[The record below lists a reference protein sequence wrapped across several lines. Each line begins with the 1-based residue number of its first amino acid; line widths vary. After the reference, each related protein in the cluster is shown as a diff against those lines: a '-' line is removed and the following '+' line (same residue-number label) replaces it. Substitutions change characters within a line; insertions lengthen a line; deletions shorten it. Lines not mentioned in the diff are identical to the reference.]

1 MIRLI
6 KKYNRFLILSLI
18 ISGLYLSS
26 LFNFIQNKSYHYD
39 VTVYRDTWGVPH
51 IYGITD
57 EDTAYGLAYAHA
69 EDDFDTIFDIL
80 LFSRGV
86 SASIK
91 GKESAPIDYL
101 VGLLKIWET
110 VDEKY
115 NTLSPKVINICN
127 AYADG
132 INKYI
137 EENPSYESRQIY
149 PIVGKDIIAGFT
161 FRTPLMYKLDWYI
174 TEIMKD
180 EKPNFAK
187 YSDNLTKHSMH
198 GSNVF
203 AIAPHRSTDG
213 YTRLSVNSHQPWEGP
228 VTWYEAHLHSNE
240 GWNTTGGLFP
250 GSPVVLKGYNENLGW
265 SHTVNSPDLV
275 DIYELTINPDNKN
288 QYLVDDKWLDF
299 EISTLP
305 IKVKL
310 FGPIKWTFK
319 RDVFHS
325 IHGPAL
331 KTDHGVYAIRYAGH
345 GLIGQVEQWYNM
357 NKSQNLNDFKNA
369 MKMMQIPMF
378 NTVYADKSGNLFY
391 IYNGLI
397 PKRIEHVNYRDIL
410 PGNKSELI
418 WDEYYSYEELPQT
431 TNPESGYL
439 QNCNSTPYKATVGAG
454 NPAKRLPD
462 NTGIELYQTNRAF
475 RANELYGNDQ
485 SISKKEFY
493 DYKYDTYYSKESVM
507 SYARD
512 RFLIEFKTDDP
523 KLINALKILKD
534 WDLGNQKDNTGA
546 AIANLTF
553 KITYERDD
561 FKYDIHLLKKR
572 FIESVNFLISE
583 FGQVDIPLGKLQILK
598 RGDLELPLDGGPDLL
613 RAIYGKMQNNRKIA
627 TGGDC
632 YFQMVEWDENG
643 NVSAESIHQYGSATL
658 DSTSIYY
665 NDQAHLFANK
675 KMKPSIIDFNKLKPY
690 IKKSYTP

>member
-1 MIRLI
+1 MIKLI
-6 KKYNRFLILSLI
+6 KKYNRLLFLSLI
-18 ISGLYLSS
+18 ILGLYLSS
-26 LFNFIQNKSYHYD
+26 LFNFIPNKSYNYD
-39 VTVYRDTWGVPH
+39 VTIYRDTWGVPH

-91 GKESAPIDYL
+91 GRESAPIDYL
-101 VGLLKIWET
+101 VGLLKIWDT
-110 VDEKY
+110 VENKH
-115 NTLSPKVINICN
+115 NTLSPKIIKICN

-137 EENPSYESRQIY
+137 EENPSSESRQIY
-149 PIVGKDIIAGFT
+149 PIKGKDIIAGFAL
-161 FRTPLMYKLDWYI
+161 RTPLMYKLDWYI
-174 TEIMKD
+174 TEIMKK
-180 EKPNFAK
+180 EKPNFSK

-203 AIAPHRSTDG
+203 AIAPHKSEDG
-213 YTRLSVNSHQPWEGP
+213 YTRLAINSHQPWEGP
-228 VTWYEAHLHSNE
+228 VTWYEAHVHSNE
-240 GWNTTGGLFP
+240 GWNATGGLFP
-250 GSPVVLKGYNENLGW
+250 GSPVKLKGYNENLGW

-275 DIYELTINPDNKN
+275 DIYELTINPDNEN
-288 QYLVDDKWLDF
+288 QYLLDDKWLDF

-310 FGPIKWTFK
+310 FGPIKWKFK
-319 RDVFHS
+319 RNIYHS
-325 IHGPAL
+325 IHGPVL
-331 KTDHGVYAIRYAGH
+331 KTEHGVYAVRYAGH

-357 NKSQNLNDFKNA
+357 NKSKNLNDFKNA

-397 PKRIEHVNYRDIL
+397 PKRLENINYNDIL
-410 PGNKSELI
+410 AGNNSKLI
-418 WDEYYSYEELPQT
+418 WNEYYSYDELPQT
-431 TNPESGYL
+431 TNPKSGYL
-439 QNCNSTPYKATVGAG
+439 QNCNSTPYLATVGLG
-454 NPAKRLPD
+454 NPSKTLPN

-512 RFLIEFKTDDP
+512 RFLREFVTDDP
-523 KLINALKILKD
+523 KLLNALNILKN

-561 FKYDIHLLKKR
+561 FKYDLQLLKNR
-572 FIESVNFLISE
+572 FIESVDLLISE
-583 FGQVDIPLGKLQILK
+583 FGQVDIPLGSLQVLK
-598 RGDLELPLDGGPDLL
+598 RGDLELPLDGGPDVL
-613 RAIYGKMQNNRKIA
+613 RAIYSKLENNRKIA
-627 TGGDC
+627 TGEDC
-632 YFQMVEWDENG
+632 YFQMIEWDKDC
-643 NVSAESIHQYGSATL
+643 NVSAESIHQYGTATL
-658 DSTSIYY
+658 NQDSPHY
-665 NDQAHLFANK
+665 NDQAILFSSME
-675 KMKPSIIDFNKLKPY
+675 MKTSFIKLED
-690 IKKSYTP
+690 IKNNLKSYYKP

>member
-6 KKYNRFLILSLI
+6 KKYNRFLFLSLI
-18 ISGLYLSS
+18 IAGLYLSP
-26 LFNFIQNKSYHYD
+26 LFNFIPNKSYHYD
-39 VTVYRDTWGVPH
+39 VTIYRDTWGVPH

-137 EENPSYESRQIY
+137 EENPSRESKRIY
-149 PIVGKDIIAGFT
+149 PIKGKDIIAGFAL
-161 FRTPLMYKLDWYI
+161 RTPLMYKLDWYI
-174 TEIMKD
+174 TEIMKK
-180 EKPNFAK
+180 EKPNFSK

-203 AIAPHRSTDG
+203 AIAPHRSEDG
-213 YTRLSVNSHQPWEGP
+213 YTRLAVNSHQPWEGP
-228 VTWYEAHLHSNE
+228 VTWYEAHVHSNE
-240 GWNTTGGLFP
+240 GWNATGGLFP
-250 GSPVVLKGYNENLGW
+250 GSPVILKGYNENLGW

-275 DIYELTINPDNKN
+275 DIYELTINPDNEN
-288 QYLVDDKWLDF
+288 QYLLDDKWLDF

-319 RDVFHS
+319 KDVFHS
-325 IHGPAL
+325 IQGPVL

-397 PKRIEHVNYRDIL
+397 PKRIENVNYRDIL

-418 WDEYYSYEELPQT
+418 WDEYYSYDELPQS
-431 TNPESGYL
+431 TNPKSGYL
-439 QNCNSTPYKATVGAG
+439 QNCNSTPYQATVGLG
-454 NPAKRLPD
+454 NPIKRLPD

-493 DYKYDTYYSKESVM
+493 NYKYDTYYSKESVM

-512 RFLIEFKTDDP
+512 RFLREFETDDP
-523 KLINALKILKD
+523 KLINALNVLKN
-534 WDLGNQKDNTGA
+534 WDLGNQKDNKGS

-561 FKYDIHLLKKR
+561 FKYDLELLKNR
-572 FIESVNFLISE
+572 FIESVNLLISE
-583 FGQVDIPLGKLQILK
+583 FGQVDIPLGSLQVLK
-598 RGDLELPLDGGPDLL
+598 RGDLELPLDGGPDVL
-613 RAIYGKMQNNRKIA
+613 RAIYSKLENNRKIA

-632 YFQMVEWDENG
+632 YFQMVEWDKDG
-643 NVSAESIHQYGSATL
+643 NVSAESIHQYGTATL
-658 DSTSIYY
+658 NEDSPHY
-665 NDQAHLFANK
+665 NDQAILFSNME
-675 KMKPSIIDFNKLKPY
+675 MKPSFIKLDDIKNNLTKYYKP
-690 IKKSYTP
+690 

>member
-6 KKYNRFLILSLI
+6 KKYNRILFLSLI
-18 ISGLYLSS
+18 IAGLYLSS
-26 LFNFIQNKSYHYD
+26 LFNFIPNKSYNYD
-39 VTVYRDTWGVPH
+39 VTIYRDTWGVPH

-115 NTLSPKVINICN
+115 NSLSPKVINICN

-137 EENPSYESRQIY
+137 EENLSRESKQIY
-149 PIVGKDIIAGFT
+149 PIKGKDIIAGFAL
-161 FRTPLMYKLDWYI
+161 RTPLMYKLDWYI
-174 TEIMKD
+174 TEIMKK

-187 YSDNLTKHSMH
+187 YSDNLTRHSMH

-240 GWNTTGGLFP
+240 GWNATGGLFP

-275 DIYELTINPDNKN
+275 DIYELTINPDNNN

-319 RDVFHS
+319 KDVFHS
-325 IHGPAL
+325 IHGPVL

-397 PKRIEHVNYRDIL
+397 PKRIENVNYRDIL

-418 WDEYYSYEELPQT
+418 WDEYYSYDELPQS
-431 TNPESGYL
+431 TNPKSGYL
-439 QNCNSTPYKATVGAG
+439 QNCNSTPYQATVGLG
-454 NPAKRLPD
+454 NPIKRLPD

-493 DYKYDTYYSKESVM
+493 NYKYDTYYSKESVM

-512 RFLIEFKTDDP
+512 RFLREFETNDP
-523 KLINALKILKD
+523 KLINALNVLKN

-561 FKYDIHLLKKR
+561 FKYDLELLKNR
-572 FIESVNFLISE
+572 FIESVDLLISE
-583 FGQVDIPLGKLQILK
+583 FGQVDIPLGKLQVLK
-598 RGDLELPLDGGPDLL
+598 RGDLELPLDGGPDVL
-613 RAIYGKMQNNRKIA
+613 RAIYSKLENNRKIA

-632 YFQMVEWDENG
+632 YFQMVEWDKDG
-643 NVSAESIHQYGSATL
+643 NVSAESIHQYGTATL
-658 DSTSIYY
+658 NEDSPHY
-665 NDQAHLFANK
+665 NDQAILFSNME
-675 KMKPSIIDFNKLKPY
+675 MKPSFIKLDDIKNNLTKQYKP
-690 IKKSYTP
+690 